1 MHAIGGAHR
10 DDHLSVQRLDQKT
23 RFSSRHGVEMMP
35 VKRWL
40 QRVLLLSLMAVAAC
54 GGEQAADDAD
64 ARIVLS
70 VWAHSGQ
77 EAERNT
83 LSDQVVRFNESNSS
97 IRVKLNFIPESTYN
111 TQVQAAALAGDLPDL
126 LEFDGPYL
134 YSYVWQGHLAP
145 MDRLLAD
152 STTKDLLP
160 SIIEQGSYGGRLYSV
175 GVFDSG
181 LALYADI
188 EKIRA
193 TGMRV
198 PGGAESAWSIEEFN
212 NLLNK
217 LAEDDPDGAV
227 LDLKLNYGGEWYT
240 YAFSPVLQSAGA
252 DLIDRGS
259 YQTAEGILNSSE
271 AAGSLRHVGSWIT
284 QGRVDPNLDD
294 AAFVSGRVAI
304 SWAGH
309 WEQARYAEAL
319 GDSLVLLPLPDF
331 GHGSR
336 SAQGSWNWGISRHAK
351 HPQAA
356 AAFLEFLLQSREV
369 LAITDA
375 NGAVPATKTAVAE
388 SALYGPQGRLRLF
401 ATQLLQGYT
410 LPRPQTPAYP
420 VITSAFQQ
428 AFEDIRNG
436 SDSAAALDKAVAVI
450 DQDIRDNNGYH
461 AP

>member
-1 MHAIGGAHR
+1 M
-10 DDHLSVQRLDQKT
+10 RL
-23 RFSSRHGVEMMP
+23 
-35 VKRWL
+35 KRWL
-40 QRVLLLSLMAVAAC
+40 QQLLLLSLTGVAAC
-54 GGEQAADDAD
+54 GGEQAADDGD
-64 ARIVLS
+64 AGIVLT

-83 LSDQVVRFNESNSS
+83 LRDQVARFNDSDSG
-97 IRVKLNFIPESTYN
+97 IRANLNFIPESTYN

-145 MDRLLAD
+145 LDQLLAD
-152 STTKDLLP
+152 STREELLP
-160 SIIEQGSYGGRLYSV
+160 SIIEQGSYGGRLYSI

-181 LALYADI
+181 LALYVDV

-193 TGMRV
+193 TGIRV
-198 PGGAESAWSIEEFN
+198 PGGPESAWSIEEFN
-212 NLLNK
+212 NLLDK

-252 DLIDRGS
+252 DLIDRTN
-259 YQTAEGILNSSE
+259 YQTAHGILNSSE
-271 AAGSLRHVGSWIT
+271 AAESLRHVGNWIT

-309 WEQARYAEAL
+309 WEQARYVEAL
-319 GDSLVLLPLPDF
+319 GDNLALLPLPDF
-331 GHGSR
+331 GHGAR
-336 SAQGSWNWGISRHAK
+336 SGQGSWNWGISRYAK

-356 AAFLEFLLQSREV
+356 MAFLEFLLQTREV
-369 LAITDA
+369 LAISDA
-375 NGAVPATKTAVAE
+375 NGAVPATKSAVAT
-388 SALYGPQGRLRLF
+388 SRLYGPQGRLRLF
-401 ATQLLQGYT
+401 ALQLLQGVT
-410 LPRPQTPAYP
+410 VPRPQTPAYP

-428 AFEDIRNG
+428 AFLDIRNG
-436 SDSAAALDKAVAVI
+436 GDSAAALDKAAAVI
-450 DQDIRDNNGYH
+450 DRDIRDNRGYR